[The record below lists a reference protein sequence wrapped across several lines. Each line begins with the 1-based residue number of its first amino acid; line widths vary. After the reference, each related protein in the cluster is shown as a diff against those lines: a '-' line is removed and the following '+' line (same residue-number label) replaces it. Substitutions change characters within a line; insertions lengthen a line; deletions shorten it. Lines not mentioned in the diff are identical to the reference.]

1 MNRSILVVAE
11 GEHELSVGRPDAA
24 LMTLVHRLLGDGF
37 ELSTCGKRIREL
49 SGHIHPG
56 RGDRLGRKF
65 IGIIQYAERQGYH
78 AVVILMDHD
87 GYDSRPK
94 SASFAQEATV
104 ISLPRAVGIAVR
116 SFDAWF
122 LADHA
127 ALSTVLRST
136 VDKQP
141 DPETLSDP
149 KKRCQT
155 LNETANSCQPL
166 RDVYSMVAAI
176 TNLQILRERC
186 PIGFAVFAERVESLK
201 TGFSNKT

>member
-37 ELSTCGKRIREL
+37 ELSTSGKRIREL

-94 SASFAQEATV
+94 SAAYAQEAIVT
-104 ISLPRAVGIAVR
+104 SLPRAVGIAVQ

-122 LADHA
+122 LADHS
-127 ALSTVLRST
+127 ALSTVLRAK
-136 VDKQP
+136 VDMQP
-141 DPETLSDP
+141 APETVSDP
-149 KKRCQT
+149 KKRCQM
-155 LNETANSCQPL
+155 LNETANSGQPL
-166 RDVYSMVAAI
+166 RAVYSMVSAI
-176 TNLQILRERC
+176 MNLEILRQRC
-186 PIGFAVFAERVESLK
+186 PIGFAVFAQRVERLK
-201 TGFSNKT
+201 EAISNKS